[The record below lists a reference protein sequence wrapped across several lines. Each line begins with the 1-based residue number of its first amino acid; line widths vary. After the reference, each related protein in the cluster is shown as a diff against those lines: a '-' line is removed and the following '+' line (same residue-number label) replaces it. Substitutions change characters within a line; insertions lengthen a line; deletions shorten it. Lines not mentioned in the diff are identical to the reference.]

1 MPRNPTTG
9 IADCCARA
17 ASGNAAP
24 NPATTAMKSRRR
36 ITQPRSGIA
45 FGLSTQAH
53 QNRDLRPAKCD
64 TMVSLRCINFKPHTT
79 EMGRQRLL
87 PRRTIYSRFT
97 SISRHTC
104 QARVLWLAA
113 EECLGLR
120 KTGPLSNLAGSP
132 GRREERGASPT
143 WDHIELNAGRLHV
156 RRAKNG
162 IPSTYP
168 IRGDEIRALRRLQR
182 ENAHKCPYVFV
193 SERGG

>member
-1 MPRNPTTG
+1 
-9 IADCCARA
+9 
-17 ASGNAAP
+17 
-24 NPATTAMKSRRR
+24 MKRLAL
-36 ITQPRSGIA
+36 IVA
-45 FGLSTQAH
+45 LA
-53 QNRDLRPAKCD
+53 
-64 TMVSLRCINFKPHTT
+64 VSLAVAPTVAAESVSHGTAEFRRPPLPALCLWK
-79 EMGRQRLL
+79 L

-182 ENAHKCPYVFV
+182 ETAHKCPYVFV
-193 SERGG
+193 SERAGPG